1 MCICT
6 DHGVKHIPR
15 NRRAVVM
22 SQCVKQPERAPCQ
35 IWRLI
40 YKYTKNNKV
49 KIGNIQ
55 QIFCVQLCIEW
66 EVEGYSIKLIKIAYK
81 IQNYDACVIGR
92 LLVPNFHSAEHFD
105 IHR

>member
-6 DHGVKHIPR
+6 DHGVKHIHR

-66 EVEGYSIKLIKIAYK
+66 EVEGYSIKLIKIAG
-81 IQNYDACVIGR
+81 IQNTKLRCMCDRTLISPKFPLR
-92 LLVPNFHSAEHFD
+92 
-105 IHR
+105 